1 VARALP
7 QEEKAFEPE
16 TPDFTIVTGL
26 SGAGRSE
33 VANALE
39 DLGYFVVDN
48 LPPSLMAKM
57 VELAV
62 VPGQEIRNIALVVD
76 VRGGTYFDQVS
87 EALRDLARRGVE
99 YRIVFLTASDDVL
112 IRRFEA
118 TKRKHPLA
126 DRVLDGISKERA
138 VLESLREAA
147 DLVID
152 TSNMTVHELR
162 DRVVASFSGQTRE
175 ERMQT
180 TVVSFGYKHGLPLD
194 ADMVLD
200 IRFLPNPYWV
210 DELRPLPG
218 TDRRIHDYVLGQ
230 PETADFLTRLETLLD
245 GVVPGFLHEGKRFL
259 TIGIGCT
266 GGRHRSVVVAEAIA
280 DSLRKRGLSVAVRHR
295 DLERE

>member
-1 VARALP
+1 MARAL
-7 QEEKAFEPE
+7 QKEEEAFEPE

-48 LPPSLMAKM
+48 LPPALMSKM

-62 VPGQEIRNIALVVD
+62 VPGQEIRHIALVVD

-87 EALRDLARRGVE
+87 EALRDLARRGIE

-126 DRVLDGISKERA
+126 DRVIDGISKERA

-162 DRVVASFSGQTRE
+162 DRVVASFSAQSRE

-200 IRFLPNPYWV
+200 VRFLPNPYWI

-218 TDRRIHDYVLGQ
+218 TDRRIRDYVMSQ
-230 PETADFLTRLETLLD
+230 TETADFLKRLDTLLD
-245 GVVPGFLHEGKRFL
+245 GLVPGFLHEGKRYL
-259 TIGIGCT
+259 TLAIGCT
-266 GGRHRSVVVAEAIA
+266 GGRHRSVVLGEVVAE
-280 DSLRKRGLSVAVRHR
+280 SLRRRGLNVAVRHR
-295 DLERE
+295 DLDRE

>member
-1 VARALP
+1 MARAMSK
-7 QEEKAFEPE
+7 EEEAFEPE

-48 LPPSLMAKM
+48 LPPALMAKM

-62 VPGQEIRNIALVVD
+62 VPGQEIKHIALVVD

-87 EALRDLARRGVE
+87 EALRDLARRGIE

-162 DRVVASFSGQTRE
+162 DRVVASFSAQSRE

-200 IRFLPNPYWV
+200 IRFLPNPYWI
-210 DELRPLPG
+210 DDLRPLPG
-218 TDRRIHDYVLGQ
+218 TDRRVRDYVMRQ
-230 PETADFLTRLETLLD
+230 AETTDFMKRLDGLLD
-245 GVVPGFLHEGKRFL
+245 GLVPGFLHEGKRYL
-259 TIGIGCT
+259 TIAVGCT

-280 DSLRKRGLSVAVRHR
+280 ESLRRRGLNVAVRHR

>member
-1 VARALP
+1 VARAL
-7 QEEKAFEPE
+7 QKEEEQFEPE

-39 DLGYFVVDN
+39 DLGYFVIDN
-48 LPPSLMAKM
+48 LPPALIAKM
-57 VELAV
+57 VELAAS
-62 VPGQEIRNIALVVD
+62 PGQEIRHIALVVD
-76 VRGGTYFDQVS
+76 VRGGSYFDQVT
-87 EALRDLARRGVE
+87 EALRDLRRRGIE
-99 YRIVFLTASDDVL
+99 YRILFLTASDDVL

-126 DRVLDGISKERA
+126 DRVIDGISKERA

-162 DRVVASFSGQTRE
+162 DRVVAGFSAQSRE

-180 TVVSFGYKHGLPLD
+180 TVLSFGYKHGLPLD
-194 ADMVLD
+194 SDMVLD
-200 IRFLPNPYWV
+200 VRFLPNPYWI
-210 DELRPLPG
+210 DDLRPLPG
-218 TDRRIHDYVLGQ
+218 TDKRIQDYVMSQ
-230 PETADFLTRLETLLD
+230 DETTDFMQRLDTLLD
-245 GVVPGFLHEGKRFL
+245 GVVPGFLHEGKRYL
-259 TIGIGCT
+259 TIAIGCT
-266 GGRHRSVVVAEAIA
+266 GGRHRSVVLAEAIGE
-280 DSLRKRGLSVAVRHR
+280 SLRRRGLPVVVRHR

>member
-1 VARALP
+1 MARALP
-7 QEEKAFEPE
+7 AEDEQLEAE

-48 LPPSLMAKM
+48 LPPALISKM

-62 VPGQEIRNIALVVD
+62 VPGQEIRHIALVVD

-87 EALRDLARRGVE
+87 EALRDLARRGIE

-162 DRVVASFSGQTRE
+162 DRVVGSFSAQTRE

-200 IRFLPNPYWV
+200 VRFLPNPYWI
-210 DELRPLPG
+210 DDLRPLPG
-218 TDRRIHDYVLGQ
+218 TDKKIREYVMGQ
-230 PETADFLTRLETLLD
+230 SESKDFMKRLDMLLD
-245 GVVPGFLHEGKRFL
+245 GVVPGFLHEGKRYL
-259 TIGIGCT
+259 TIAVGCT
-266 GGRHRSVVVAEAIA
+266 GGRHRSVVLAEAIA
-280 DSLRKRGLSVAVRHR
+280 ESLRRRGLSVVVRHR